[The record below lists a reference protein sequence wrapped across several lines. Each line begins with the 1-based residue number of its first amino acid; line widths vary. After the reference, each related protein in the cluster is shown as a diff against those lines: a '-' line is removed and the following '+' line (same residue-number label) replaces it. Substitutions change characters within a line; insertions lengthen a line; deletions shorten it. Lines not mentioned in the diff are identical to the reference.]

1 MSVTYTNE
9 KGNFVMDKEKAAGNY
24 RHDNTGDELWTG
36 KGIGVA
42 VLDTGAFPHIDF
54 DNRIWCFQDF
64 VNGRTKAYDDNGHGT
79 HVLGIIGGSGAAGKG
94 KIQGIAAKRRAYSL
108 KCW

>member
-1 MSVTYTNE
+1 
-9 KGNFVMDKEKAAGNY
+9 MDKVKKAGNY
-24 RHDNTGDELWTG
+24 QCNNTKNELWTG

-54 DNRIWCFQDF
+54 DTRIWCFQDF
-64 VNGRTKAYDDNGHGT
+64 VNGRIKPYDDNGHGT

-94 KIQGIAAKRRAYSL
+94 KIRELLLNVVLSQL
-108 KCW
+108 KCWIKKEMEVRKKY